1 MTDFIK
7 TLPQA
12 HVTLNKAIVKE
23 SFKTV
28 AHRLSAVFQRFARW
42 WTSGARMMQ
51 NLSAYKEQ
59 YQEKADRYGFFQ
71 L

>member
-12 HVTLNKAIVKE
+12 HVTLKQAAE